1 MTEEQWVYFFLLSPI
16 VILVSCIAFI
26 DLHYAGA
33 LMVGF
38 LILVVCSS
46 GAKKAQK
53 KYDHPS
59 DEQKDREDLEASID
73 K

>member
-33 LMVGF
+33 LMGGF
-38 LILVVCSS
+38 LILVLCSRGS
-46 GAKKAQK
+46 KKAQK
-53 KYDHPS
+53 RYDHPS
-59 DEQKDREDLEASID
+59 DEQREKEELDNS